1 MLNLFPFSIQMPLST
16 PDASAFTRL
25 KKLSSAQ
32 AQTREN
38 TVKPLSHLYQP
49 YIPTAGV
56 RDFLSSTAQNGIYS
70 GFTRQLPTTKSMT
83 NRVGY
88 IAAKYTR

>member
-1 MLNLFPFSIQMPLST
+1 MPVST

-38 TVKPLSHLYQP
+38 TVKPF
-49 YIPTAGV
+49 IPTAGV
-56 RDFLSSTAQNGIYS
+56 QDFLSSAASNNK
-70 GFTRQLPTTKSMT
+70 FTSFIRQLPTTKVMT
-83 NRVGY
+83 NNVGY

>member
-1 MLNLFPFSIQMPLST
+1 MPVST

-49 YIPTAGV
+49 FIPTAGV
-56 RDFLSSTAQNGIYS
+56 QDFLSSAASNNK
-70 GFTRQLPTTKSMT
+70 FTSFIRQLPTTKVMT
-83 NRVGY
+83 NNVGY